1 MSKSCGAPTGESR
14 AGALFTIKGR
24 YTVTVKCILEIGL
37 TDSLITPDECSM
49 CAIFEL
55 NHEIM
60 VSQSY
65 R

>member
-14 AGALFTIKGR
+14 AGALFTVKGR

-49 CAIFEL
+49 CAI
-55 NHEIM
+55 
-60 VSQSY
+60 
-65 R
+65 